1 MSRRSRFL
9 RIALVFAVFTVLG
22 VLVMPGR
29 LWFGQR
35 NDIAQ
40 AQDQLDALKVEHRKL
55 SAQVDRLG
63 SKSLIE
69 HEARA
74 GFGWVHIRDELYTVP
89 PAPPLEVQ
97 LPDVWPFNELQEPL
111 AEAAKDS

>member
-1 MSRRSRFL
+1 MTRRSRLL
-9 RIALVFAVFTVLG
+9 RIAFVFAVFTVLG

-35 NDIAQ
+35 RDIAQ
-40 AQDQLDALKVEHRKL
+40 AQEQLGELKKEHRQL
-55 SAQVDRLG
+55 EAQVTEL
-63 SKSLIE
+63 SSSTLIE

-74 GFGWVHIRDELYTVP
+74 GFGWVHVRDELYTVT
-89 PAPPLEVQ
+89 PAPPLTVH
-97 LPDVWPFNELQEPL
+97 LPDVWPFDELQEPL

>member
-1 MSRRSRFL
+1 VTRRARLL
-9 RIALVFAVFTVLG
+9 RIALVFAVFVVLG

-40 AQDQLDALKVEHRKL
+40 AQDQLAELKREHRQL
-55 SAQVDRLG
+55 AAHVDQLG

-69 HEARA
+69 REARA
-74 GFGWVHIRDELYTVP
+74 GFGWVHVRDELYTVT
-89 PAPPLEVQ
+89 PAPPLSVQ
-97 LPDVWPFNELQEPL
+97 LPDVWPFTELQKPL
-111 AEAAKDS
+111 ADAAADS